1 MRSNFIFTF
10 WIMTLAKKRVISDA
24 NIKVVVMIPAIAGL
38 SLMVDTKMGKPAVI
52 I

>member
-10 WIMTLAKKRVISDA
+10 WIMTLAKKRVINDA
-24 NIKVVVMIPAIAGL
+24 TIKVVVMIPAIAGFL
-38 SLMVDTKMGKPAVI
+38 VMVDTKMGKPAVI

>member
-38 SLMVDTKMGKPAVI
+38 SLMVDTKIGKPAVI